1 MAIEVPAEELAA
13 VASALRTQ
21 GVSSSSNAEAAARAA
36 DRETDGIL
44 HQGAS
49 GMTSA
54 VAQKLQHSLDLG
66 GVATTGLAAGL
77 VDVVQR
83 FGVLDA
89 AAGTPDLG
97 PASTRQ
103 DGPR

>member
-1 MAIEVPAEELAA
+1 MAIEVPAQELAA
-13 VASALRTQ
+13 VASALRTK
-21 GVSSSSNAEAAARAA
+21 GVSASVNAESAARAA

-54 VAQKLQHSLDLG
+54 VAQKLEHSLDLG
-66 GVATTGLAAGL
+66 GIATTGLAAGL
-77 VDVVQR
+77 DDVVHR
-83 FGVLDA
+83 FGVLDR

-97 PASTRQ
+97 T
-103 DGPR
+103 GPRPKGSR